1 MKKKQTLLDSGFG
14 KTADELVDEAMKNDK
29 YTDKVDVPIYEPKNE
44 KPNLS
49 ELIDRSK
56 TDKLV
61 AEINNSGLGDDEK
74 AFLINAAQR
83 HTVFNFAKI
92 ADYYA
97 YASPEMKDLME
108 KSALVIIDYN
118 KAIEY
123 GFVKLQKI
131 ISDEYNKL
139 KKERDEK

>member
-14 KTADELVDEAMKNDK
+14 KTTDELVDEAMKNDK

-123 GFVKLQKI
+123 GFVKLQNI
-131 ISDEYNKL
+131 ISDEYTKL
-139 KKERDEK
+139 KKEKNEK